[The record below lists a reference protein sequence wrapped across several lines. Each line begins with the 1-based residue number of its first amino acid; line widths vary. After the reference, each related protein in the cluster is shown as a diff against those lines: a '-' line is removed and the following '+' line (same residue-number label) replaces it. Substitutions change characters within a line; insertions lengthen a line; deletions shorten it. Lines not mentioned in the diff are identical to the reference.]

1 VESGIGIQA
10 ITMHL
15 QRAVKILSLTALSL
29 PAVAHSPICDCF
41 DNGDGSI
48 TCEGGF
54 SDGASATG
62 VSINVYDGSGKM
74 LFDGAMSETSEYTFD
89 MPGVAYRVVFDAGD
103 GHTVEI
109 DGRDIE
115 E

>member
-1 VESGIGIQA
+1 MKTSKFPA
-10 ITMHL
+10 
-15 QRAVKILSLTALSL
+15 ILSGWLVCLAAL
-29 PAVAHSPICDCF
+29 AHSPVCDCF

-62 VSINVYDGSGKM
+62 VSIDVFAASGKM
-74 LFDGAMSETSEYTFD
+74 LIDGVMSELSEFTFE
-89 MPGVAYRVVFDAGD
+89 MPGQAYRVVFDAGD